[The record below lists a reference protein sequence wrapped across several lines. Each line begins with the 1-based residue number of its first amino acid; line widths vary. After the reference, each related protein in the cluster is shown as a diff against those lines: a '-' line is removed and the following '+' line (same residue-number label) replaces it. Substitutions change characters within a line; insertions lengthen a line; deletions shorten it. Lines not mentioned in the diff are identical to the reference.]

1 MPTQRCGITFPFTD
15 SSEGFF
21 LGLNMDTDS
30 EIRTN
35 LIHLILTRKGT
46 RYFLPDFGTNL
57 PAYVFEQMDTTTKI
71 SIEREIREAVDK
83 YIPSLTI
90 NKVEVKTLE
99 DLKAEEKNN
108 EQSTDL
114 SMDDGNMSFVGE
126 AQRNYSMR
134 VRIDYT
140 AGDGVF
146 ETKDFV
152 IIDL

>member
-1 MPTQRCGITFPFTD
+1 MPTQRYGITFPFVD

-21 LGLNMDTDS
+21 LGLNTDTDS
-30 EIRTN
+30 EVRSN
-35 LIHLILTRKGT
+35 LIHLVLTPKGS

-57 PAYVFEQMDTTTKI
+57 NKYVFELMDTTTKI
-71 SIEREIREAVDK
+71 SIEREIREAVNK
-83 YIPSLTI
+83 YIPGLTI
-90 NKVEVKTLE
+90 NSVEVKTLE
-99 DLKAEEKNN
+99 DLKAEEKLN
-108 EQSTDL
+108 EQTTDL

-140 AGDGVF
+140 SGDGVF

>member
-1 MPTQRCGITFPFTD
+1 MPTQRYGITFPFTD
-15 SSEGFF
+15 SPEGFF

-30 EIRTN
+30 EVRSN

-99 DLKAEEKNN
+99 DLEAEEKNN

>member
-1 MPTQRCGITFPFTD
+1 MPTQRYGITFPFVD

-21 LGLNMDTDS
+21 LGLNTDTDS
-30 EIRTN
+30 EVRSN
-35 LIHLILTRKGT
+35 LIHLILTPKGS

-57 PAYVFEQMDTTTKI
+57 NKYIFELMDETTKV
-71 SIEREIREAVDK
+71 SIEREIREAVSK
-83 YIPSLTI
+83 YIANLTI
-90 NKVEVKTLE
+90 NNVTVKTLE
-99 DLKAEEKNN
+99 DLKVEEKLN
-108 EQSTDL
+108 EQTNDP

-140 AGDGVF
+140 TGDGVF

>member
-1 MPTQRCGITFPFTD
+1 MPTQRYGITFPFVD

-21 LGLNMDTDS
+21 LGLNTNTES
-30 EIRTN
+30 EVRSN
-35 LIHLILTRKGT
+35 LIHLILTRKGS

-57 PAYVFEQMDTTTKI
+57 TTYVFEQMDTTTKLAI
-71 SIEREIREAVDK
+71 DGEIREAVNK
-83 YIPSLTI
+83 FIPSLII
-90 NKVEVKTLE
+90 NSVEVKTLE
-99 DLKAEEKNN
+99 DLKAEEKIN
-108 EQSTDL
+108 EQTTDL

-126 AQRNYSMR
+126 AQRDYSIR

>member
-1 MPTQRCGITFPFTD
+1 MGRGTT
-15 SSEGFF
+15 
-21 LGLNMDTDS
+21 LN
-30 EIRTN
+30 
-35 LIHLILTRKGT
+35 K
-46 RYFLPDFGTNL
+46 
-57 PAYVFEQMDTTTKI
+57 YVFELMDTTTKI
-71 SIEREIREAVDK
+71 SIEREIREAVNK

-90 NKVEVKTLE
+90 NNVEVKTLE
-99 DLKAEEKNN
+99 DLKAEEKLN
-108 EQSTDL
+108 EQNTDL

>member
-1 MPTQRCGITFPFTD
+1 MPNQRYGITFPFTD

-21 LGLNMDTDS
+21 LGLNADTDS
-30 EIRTN
+30 EVRSN
-35 LIHLILTRKGT
+35 LIHLILTRKGS

-57 PAYVFEQMDTTTKI
+57 NTYVFEQMDTTTKI

-90 NKVEVKTLE
+90 NSVEVKTLE
-99 DLKAEEKNN
+99 DLKAEEKIN

>member
-1 MPTQRCGITFPFTD
+1 MPTQRYGITFPFVD

-21 LGLNMDTDS
+21 LGLNTDTES
-30 EIRTN
+30 EVRSN
-35 LIHLILTRKGT
+35 LIHLILTRKGS

-57 PAYVFEQMDTTTKI
+57 TQYVFEQMDTTTKLA
-71 SIEREIREAVDK
+71 IEGEIREAVSK
-83 YIPSLTI
+83 FIPSLII
-90 NKVEVKTLE
+90 NSVEVKTLE
-99 DLKAEEKNN
+99 DLKAEEKIN
-108 EQSTDL
+108 EQTTDL

>member
-1 MPTQRCGITFPFTD
+1 MPTQRYGITFPFTD

-30 EIRTN
+30 EIRSN

-57 PAYVFEQMDTTTKI
+57 PVYVFEQMDTTTKI

-90 NKVEVKTLE
+90 NSVDVKTLE
-99 DLKAEEKNN
+99 DLEAEEKNN

-140 AGDGVF
+140 AGDSVF

>member
-1 MPTQRCGITFPFTD
+1 MPTQRYGITFPFVD

-21 LGLNMDTDS
+21 LGLNTDTDS
-30 EIRTN
+30 EVRSN
-35 LIHLILTRKGT
+35 LIHLVLTPKGS

-57 PAYVFEQMDTTTKI
+57 NKYIFELMDTTTKI
-71 SIEREIREAVDK
+71 SIEREIREAVNK
-83 YIPSLTI
+83 YIPNLTI
-90 NKVEVKTLE
+90 NSVEVKTLE
-99 DLKAEEKNN
+99 DLKAEEKLN
-108 EQSTDL
+108 EQNNDP

-140 AGDGVF
+140 TGDGVF

>member
-1 MPTQRCGITFPFTD
+1 MPTQRYGITFPFVD

-21 LGLNMDTDS
+21 LGLNTDTDS
-30 EIRTN
+30 EVRSN
-35 LIHLILTRKGT
+35 LIHLVLTPKGS

-57 PAYVFEQMDTTTKI
+57 NKYIFELMDTTTKI
-71 SIEREIREAVDK
+71 SIEREIREAVNK
-83 YIPSLTI
+83 YIPNLTI
-90 NKVEVKTLE
+90 NSVEVKTLE
-99 DLKAEEKNN
+99 DLKAEEKLN
-108 EQSTDL
+108 EQNNDP

-140 AGDGVF
+140 SGDGVF